1 MRTCLCA
8 HVHVEEIVHLN
19 VLVSGLAAV
28 VPSVCHY
35 NVDRTVA
42 QVNYHDNRL
51 IIPIKQY
58 WAYWWHWLLSAST
71 HECIHRLCVVAD
83 DERHQKKY
91 RKKALYQEAPIRMN
105 GNGDE
110 WIVHLCAKQGLCV
123 ASVRNRKWTGSFWQV
138 EVGFRA
144 DRQFSKWPTVDWKG

>member
-8 HVHVEEIVHLN
+8 HVHVEEVVHLN

-58 WAYWWHWLLSAST
+58 WAYW
-71 HECIHRLCVVAD
+71 
-83 DERHQKKY
+83 
-91 RKKALYQEAPIRMN
+91 
-105 GNGDE
+105 
-110 WIVHLCAKQGLCV
+110 
-123 ASVRNRKWTGSFWQV
+123 
-138 EVGFRA
+138 
-144 DRQFSKWPTVDWKG
+144 